1 MGAETAHFR
10 PAQPDNP
17 RCIPSIGSESLVGLI
32 FLAENTAFA
41 KEVSCPIY
49 DSKDPTLGK

>member
-1 MGAETAHFR
+1 MGAEQARFR

-32 FLAENTAFA
+32 FLAENTVLA
-41 KEVSCPIY
+41 KKVSCPIY
-49 DSKDPTLGK
+49 DSRVPTLGK